1 MRATARC
8 SARRASGPRST
19 ARRPARE
26 GLRRPLKREEDSRR
40 LLNQADGL
48 NPRNDRNRRRSDA
61 FDCQEPARKARFVA
75 TLGPGRMAVGMV
87 LAAVFTARFSA
98 RGNLAR
104 SATRPAVMGMAG
116 VVVQRLNGSRRE
128 QITDDRTDD

>member
-1 MRATARC
+1 
-8 SARRASGPRST
+8 
-19 ARRPARE
+19 
-26 GLRRPLKREEDSRR
+26 
-40 LLNQADGL
+40 
-48 NPRNDRNRRRSDA
+48 
-61 FDCQEPARKARFVA
+61 
-75 TLGPGRMAVGMV
+75 MAVRMV
-87 LAAVFTARFSA
+87 LAAVFTARFRA